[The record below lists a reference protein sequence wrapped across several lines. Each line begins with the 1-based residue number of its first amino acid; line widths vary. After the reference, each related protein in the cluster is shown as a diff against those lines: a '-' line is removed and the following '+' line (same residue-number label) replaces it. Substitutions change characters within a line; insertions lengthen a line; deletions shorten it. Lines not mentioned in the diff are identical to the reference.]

1 MSEYFGGTEALAAG
15 LANQEQLRRNAI
27 RKLEAEGKIEKGT
40 LEKEMASIDHDG
52 EVAKNKEIGKVEETG
67 KDYQGLRHI
76 GKNSDEGTAVY
87 ETPQTYTPQDNGST
101 SDPNASTSVKS
112 AMRRFGRKCVN
123 K

>member
-1 MSEYFGGTEALAAG
+1 
-15 LANQEQLRRNAI
+15 
-27 RKLEAEGKIEKGT
+27 LEAEGKIEKGT